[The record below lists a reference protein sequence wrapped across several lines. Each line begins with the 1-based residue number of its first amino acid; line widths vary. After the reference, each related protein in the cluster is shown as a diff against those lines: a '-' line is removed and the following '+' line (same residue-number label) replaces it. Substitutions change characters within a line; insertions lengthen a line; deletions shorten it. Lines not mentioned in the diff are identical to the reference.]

1 MFFQAND
8 GTHGA
13 ELWQSNG
20 TAAGTRMVADINPN
34 DAGQNPGSYPYHFV
48 NVNGTLFF
56 QATDGSTGVE
66 PWVLGPLP
74 PPPAGGNAIVAPRR
88 PPAASL
94 NPSPPF
100 RGRGAGVRG

>member
-34 DAGQNPGSYPYHFV
+34 DAGQNPGSYPFHFV

-74 PPPAGGNAIVAPRR
+74 YLRPGAMPSLHTGPACRRRFFSTPLPRFGGE
-88 PPAASL
+88 
-94 NPSPPF
+94 
-100 RGRGAGVRG
+100 GQG